1 MTVYNGAAWLDAS
14 IQSVIEQTFK
24 EFEFV
29 IVDDGSKDETAAILA
44 EWRLRDARIRVISQ
58 ENRGHTNALNV
69 AVRQAVGEYL
79 AQQDADDISEP
90 ERFAVSAN
98 YLDREGDV
106 AVVGGGG
113 LVIDA
118 KGTPVG
124 RLPIVNGRRR
134 IRGLLLREN
143 VLYHGSTLARR
154 SIVHRVGAFREAFR
168 YSQDYDLWLRIAER
182 HELENLSDTL
192 FRWRISPEG
201 VYSRLRAAQIGYAA
215 LARAFAWERRRYGGD
230 SYGAFATGDLAV
242 VKFACGYRLAGHLFA
257 ALGEYHIRSLGDV
270 RRGLRYLLAAMR
282 QGHFDPRLLV
292 LLVVNVMWR
301 RWKVHAPGRR
311 GGEGKDP

>member
-29 IVDDGSKDETAAILA
+29 IVDDGSTDETVAILA

-79 AQQDADDISEP
+79 AQQDVDDISEP
-90 ERFAVSAN
+90 ERFAVSAD
-98 YLDREGDV
+98 YLDREGEV
-106 AVVGGGG
+106 AVVAGGG

-134 IRGLLLREN
+134 MRGLLLREN

-154 SIVHRVGAFREAFR
+154 SIVHQVGAFREAFR

-182 HELENLSDTL
+182 HELENLPDTL

-201 VYSRLRAAQIGYAA
+201 IYSRHRAAQIEYAA
-215 LARAFAWERRRYGGD
+215 LARAFAWERRRYGED
-230 SYGAFATGDLAV
+230 SYGAFATGDLDV
-242 VKFACGYRLAGHLFA
+242 VKFASGYRLAGHLFA
-257 ALGEYHIRSLGDV
+257 ALAEYHIRSLGDIG
-270 RRGLRYLLAAMR
+270 RGRRYLLAAMR
-282 QGHFDPRLLV
+282 RGHFDPRVLV
-292 LLVVNVMWR
+292 LLAVDVVWR
-301 RWKVHAPGRR
+301 RWRIHAPGSK
-311 GGEGKDP
+311 GGEGKDR